1 MSLINEALKK
11 AQRQRTD
18 QPDSPAGSAV
28 VTGTAT
34 TPPDAAA
41 SEMPVRRGRSSRS
54 GAPVVLLGAGGA
66 VLVVISVVVTVFL
79 LNRPAPRPAG
89 ASPRSPGVN
98 EVASSPA
105 PVASLPEIKAPVIP
119 RLEPA
124 TTPVETAP
132 APSASPANTAAVTAT
147 ANPAP
152 EPATATAT
160 ESASTAAP
168 VASAAAAPATP
179 RTDGKTDPRIS
190 AFVDAIRVAG
200 IRSSGNESRVLMNEK
215 VYRVNDLVERTLAIR
230 LTKVEADTLTFTDA
244 NGIVY
249 VKSF

>member
-18 QPDSPAGSAV
+18 QPDSPAGSAIV
-28 VTGTAT
+28 PDAAT
-34 TPPDAAA
+34 LPPDATV

-54 GAPVVLLGAGGA
+54 GAPVILLGAGGA
-66 VLVVISVVVTVFL
+66 VLVVVSVVLTVFL
-79 LNRPAPRPAG
+79 LNRPPPTPAG
-89 ASPRSPGVN
+89 GPARAAGVN
-98 EVASSPA
+98 DVASSA
-105 PVASLPEIKAPVIP
+105 PPVTSLPEIKAPVIP
-119 RLEPA
+119 RVEPA
-124 TTPVETAP
+124 ASETAL
-132 APSASPANTAAVTAT
+132 APSASVATTAAVTAT
-147 ANPAP
+147 STPAP
-152 EPATATAT
+152 EPGAATAT
-160 ESASTAAP
+160 EAAST
-168 VASAAAAPATP
+168 VASAAPAPAAP

-215 VYRVNDLVERTLAIR
+215 VYRVNDLVERPLAIR

-249 VKSF
+249 VKTF